1 MNQVAEGR
9 LFLDDARVVLDVG
22 AARHAV
28 GERRDVGGTADLLE
42 LARSRQLVLQRDEID
57 GVVALAE
64 RDHLVEDA
72 AMRVAEEVARVDQ
85 LGGVVERLVVD
96 QDRAENGL
104 LGFEIV
110 RKRAFGRRRPQ
121 ASTAIGDWSESAI
134 G

>member
-1 MNQVAEGR
+1 MDQVAKGR

-28 GERRDVGGTADLLE
+28 GERRDVGGAADFLE
-42 LARSRQLVLQRDEID
+42 LARSLQLVLQRDQVD

-72 AMRVAEEVARVDQ
+72 AMRIAEEVARVDQ

-96 QDRAENGL
+96 QDRAEYGL
-104 LGFEIV
+104 LGLEVV
-110 RKRAFGRRRPQ
+110 RQRPFGRRRR
-121 ASTAIGDWSESAI
+121 SGMRGIR
-134 G
+134 